1 LPSQGE
7 WGAAAPGAALA
18 QNGLAMRRTDLMI
31 AIVSLTAGALAVLA
45 TVAAGGDPLGYAL
58 AGVLLLNAL
67 VRYRLAQSGE

>member
-1 LPSQGE
+1 
-7 WGAAAPGAALA
+7 
-18 QNGLAMRRTDLMI
+18 MRRTDLMI